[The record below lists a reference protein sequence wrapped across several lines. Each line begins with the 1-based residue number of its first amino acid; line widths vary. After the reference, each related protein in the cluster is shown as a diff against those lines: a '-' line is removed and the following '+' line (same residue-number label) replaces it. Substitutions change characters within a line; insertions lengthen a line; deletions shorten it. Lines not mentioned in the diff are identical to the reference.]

1 MTRRRG
7 GAHRAPAATL
17 LGIRARL
24 RPLLQGLAPLMRRHR
39 GLFLRGLAFTC
50 ALVGTRL
57 LLPLPLTAIVQ
68 ISAGRPAFLPA
79 WGDPVVLLSAAFVFL
94 ALMAGIAEH
103 FQRLDFAH
111 FANRSLTDARAA
123 AVARLM
129 QREGETSEE
138 LMAQVM
144 LDSAK
149 VKLGLKGVLNHIILN
164 GLWVLG
170 TCAALA
176 VADVRLGVVQLCG
189 SAVTIVLAVVGA
201 SRTAALADE
210 HRRGETRLS
219 GVVHEVV
226 RDTGTGDGDDD
237 LNELRSLGAASAQAD
252 VRMSRWENRTTVAVH
267 GVLTLTAVL
276 VLTVG
281 IGAVEGGRLSAAVMF
296 SVVAYMLMLH
306 RPGVR
311 LARQITR
318 LGPLLVSAN
327 HLGRVLTGDLRRG
340 PRSVA
345 RRERSTC

>member
-1 MTRRRG
+1 MASIRR
-7 GAHRAPAATL
+7 
-17 LGIRARL
+17 RL
-24 RPLLQGLAPLMRRHR
+24 RPLLHGLAPVMRRHR

-50 ALVGTRL
+50 ALVGVRL
-57 LLPLPLTAIVQ
+57 LLPLPLTGIVE
-68 ISAGRPAFLPA
+68 ISTGRPSFLPG
-79 WGDPVVLLSAAFVFL
+79 WGDPVALLSGAFVFL
-94 ALMAGIAEH
+94 ALMAGVAEH

-123 AVARLM
+123 ALARLA
-129 QREGETSEE
+129 QTAPETPRD
-138 LMAQVM
+138 LTAQVM

-189 SAVTIVLAVVGA
+189 SAFTVVVAVIGA
-201 SRTAALADE
+201 GRTAALAGE

-219 GVVHEVV
+219 GVVHDVV

-237 LNELRSLGAASAQAD
+237 LDELRSLGTASAQAD
-252 VRMSRWENRTTVAVH
+252 VRLSRWENRTTVAVH
-267 GVLTLTAVL
+267 LVLTLTALL
-276 VLTVG
+276 VLTFG
-281 IGAVEGGRLSAAVMF
+281 IAAVEGGQLSAAVMF

-318 LGPLLVSAN
+318 LGPLVVSAN
-327 HLGRVLTGDLRRG
+327 HLGRVLTGDLRTG
-340 PRSVA
+340 VRSAA
-345 RRERSTC
+345 RRERSAA

>member
-7 GAHRAPAATL
+7 GAHRAPAVTVL
-17 LGIRARL
+17 DLRGRF
-24 RPLLQGLAPLMRRHR
+24 RPLLRGVAPQMRRHR
-39 GLFLRGLAFTC
+39 GLFLRGLAFTL

-68 ISAGRPAFLPA
+68 ISTGRPSFLPA
-79 WGDPVVLLSAAFVFL
+79 WCDPVLLLSGVFVCL
-94 ALMAGIAEH
+94 ALMAGVAEH

-123 AVARLM
+123 ALSRLR
-129 QREGETSEE
+129 QREQEVPEDLT
-138 LMAQVM
+138 AQVM

-189 SAVTIVLAVVGA
+189 SAVTLVIAVFGA
-201 SRTAALADE
+201 ARTAALADD

-219 GVVHEVV
+219 GVVHDVV
-226 RDTGTGDGDDD
+226 RDTGTGDGEDD

-252 VRMSRWENRTTVAVH
+252 VRLSRWENRTTVAVH
-267 GVLTLTAVL
+267 VVLTVTALL
-276 VLTVG
+276 VLTFG
-281 IGAVEGGRLSAAVMF
+281 IAAVEGGRLSAAVMF

-327 HLGRVLTGDLRRG
+327 HLGRVLTGDLRTG
-340 PRSVA
+340 PRSMA
-345 RRERSTC
+345 RRARSAC

>member
-7 GAHRAPAATL
+7 GAHRAPVATVL
-17 LGIRARL
+17 DVRGRF
-24 RPLLQGLAPLMRRHR
+24 RPLLRGVAPQMRRHR
-39 GLFLRGLAFTC
+39 GLFLRGLAFTL

-68 ISAGRPAFLPA
+68 ISTGRPSPLPA
-79 WGDPVVLLSAAFVFL
+79 WCDPVLLLSGVFVFL
-94 ALMAGIAEH
+94 ALMAGVAEH

-123 AVARLM
+123 ALARLG
-129 QREGETSEE
+129 QRQEMPED

-189 SAVTIVLAVVGA
+189 SAVTLVIAVFGA
-201 SRTAALADE
+201 ARTAALADD

-219 GVVHEVV
+219 GVVHDVV
-226 RDTGTGDGDDD
+226 RDTGTGDGEDD
-237 LNELRSLGAASAQAD
+237 LNELRSLGTASAQAD
-252 VRMSRWENRTTVAVH
+252 VRLSRWENRTTVAVH
-267 GVLTLTAVL
+267 VVLTFTALL
-276 VLTVG
+276 VLTFG

-327 HLGRVLTGDLRRG
+327 HLGRVLTGDPRGG

-345 RRERSTC
+345 RRARSAAC

>member
-1 MTRRRG
+1 VTRRRG
-7 GAHRAPAATL
+7 GAHRAPATSL
-17 LGIRARL
+17 DILARL

-39 GLFLRGLAFTC
+39 SLFLRGLAFTC

-57 LLPLPLTAIVQ
+57 LLPLPLTGIVQ
-68 ISAGRPAFLPA
+68 ISAGRPAFLPG
-79 WGDPVVLLSAAFVFL
+79 WGDPVVLLSVAFVFL
-94 ALMAGIAEH
+94 ALMAGVAEH

-123 AVARLM
+123 ALARLLE
-129 QREGETSEE
+129 REGDTTEE

-189 SAVTIVLAVVGA
+189 SAITIVLAVVGA

-219 GVVHEVV
+219 GVVHDVV
-226 RDTGTGDGDDD
+226 RHTGTGNGDDD
-237 LNELRSLGAASAQAD
+237 LNELRSLGAASAEAD

-267 GVLTLTAVL
+267 AVLTLTAVL
-276 VLTVG
+276 VLTIG
-281 IGAVEGGRLSAAVMF
+281 IGAVEGGRIGAPVMF
-296 SVVAYMLMLH
+296 SVVAYLLMLH

-327 HLGRVLTGDLRRG
+327 HLGRVLTGDLRGEPRG
-340 PRSVA
+340 AA
-345 RRERSTC
+345 RQERSAC